1 MEEGKFTFNCIQAH
15 ATVQLGRKRRGGLQK
30 KTTKTRSV
38 CGPSNPVVWYTA
50 PLKLT
55 VVFIV
60 ALEIS
65 LVKLQAWPVNQ
76 GCLSLPAAHSPPKN
90 PRLWRARR
98 FRGGWWLCVCVCVCV
113 VNLYQHLYLCVCVCV
128 EVLKLFVSLGRV
140 ECTDSSFLMQ
150 ITLMISC
157 YNLHTF
163 DKDELVIEDV
173 WTRLTVYMNR
183 LDKIKYFYCYC

>member
-1 MEEGKFTFNCIQAH
+1 MCVRVCVCCQPISA
-15 ATVQLGRKRRGGLQK
+15 
-30 KTTKTRSV
+30 SV
-38 CGPSNPVVWYTA
+38 
-50 PLKLT
+50 
-55 VVFIV
+55 
-60 ALEIS
+60 
-65 LVKLQAWPVNQ
+65 LVCV
-76 GCLSLPAAHSPPKN
+76 
-90 PRLWRARR
+90 
-98 FRGGWWLCVCVCVCV
+98 CVCVCVCV

-173 WTRLTVYMNR
+173 
-183 LDKIKYFYCYC
+183 